1 MMTPE
6 QNSESVST
14 LRNDIV
20 ALARRLRQSAR
31 ADSETWTA
39 LMTLGAIERGDGQ
52 ATPTVLA
59 TELGLRSSNLAQI
72 LGELDQRGL
81 IKRSADQGDKRKVRL
96 SLTDAGLDLLRETRT
111 QRDQWLLDALNACLT
126 AKERAQLI
134 AAGALMR
141 RLASSSLG
149 AAGDRMGDPP

>member
-1 MMTPE
+1 MMTPKRT
-6 QNSESVST
+6 SESVSA

-20 ALARRLRQSAR
+20 ALARRLRQSSR

-39 LMTLGAIERGDGQ
+39 LMTLGAIDRGAGE
-52 ATPTVLA
+52 ATPTALA
-59 TELGLRSSNLAQI
+59 TELGLRSSNLAQM

-111 QRDQWLLDALNACLT
+111 KRDQWLLNALNACLT
-126 AKERAQLI
+126 AQERAQLI

-141 RLASSSLG
+141 RLASSSPG
-149 AAGDRMGDPP
+149 AAGDRIGDPP